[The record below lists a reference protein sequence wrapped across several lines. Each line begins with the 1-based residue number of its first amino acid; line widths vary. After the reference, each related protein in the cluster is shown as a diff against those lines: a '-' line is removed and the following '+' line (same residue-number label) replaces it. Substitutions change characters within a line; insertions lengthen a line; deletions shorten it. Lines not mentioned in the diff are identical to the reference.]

1 MVERSICS
9 VVGIY
14 DWSGEVYARFAEDM
28 IGRAEYMLGCRRM
41 IGQAKYMLG

>member
-14 DWSGEVYARFAEDM
+14 DWSGEVYARLTGYM
-28 IGRAEYMLGCRRM
+28 IGRAKYMLGCRRM